1 VSLTPYMQI
10 LFVILKIIGW
20 IALVILGW
28 LVVVHPVT
36 KLVRRRTGLPDPT
49 FIIYFINNPIR
60 RKFQPPGGVVDHVH
74 IQEGMNIL
82 EVGPGTGFYTFEAA
96 RRAGPSGH
104 VYAIDIKPRVI
115 AILNGRVEQA
125 AVKNITT
132 KVASAY
138 EIPLPSESID
148 RVFMVHVLPEIPN
161 KQKALHEIRRV
172 LKRGGLL
179 TLAEGLIDPDYRLQK
194 TEISWCRDTGFELVG
209 SYGTVLFYVL
219 TFQLA

>member
-1 VSLTPYMQI
+1 MQI
-10 LFVILKIIGW
+10 LFVVLKIIGW
-20 IALVILGW
+20 IAVVILGW
-28 LVVVHPVT
+28 LIIVHPIT

-49 FIIYFINNPIR
+49 FIVHFLNNPIR
-60 RKFQPPGGVVDHVH
+60 RKLQPPGGVIDHVH
-74 IQEGMNIL
+74 IQKGMNIL
-82 EVGPGTGFYTFEAA
+82 ELGPGTGFYTLEAA

-138 EIPLPSESID
+138 EIPLPSNSID
-148 RVFMVHVLPEIPN
+148 RAFMVHVLPEIPN
-161 KQKALHEIRRV
+161 KQKALHEIRRM
-172 LKRGGLL
+172 LKKGGSL

-194 TEISWCRDTGFELVG
+194 TEIAWCRDAGFELAG
-209 SYGTVLFYVL
+209 GYGTVFFYVL
-219 TFQLA
+219 TFRLT

>member
-1 VSLTPYMQI
+1 MQT

-20 IALVILGW
+20 IAAVILGW
-28 LVVVHPVT
+28 LIIVHPIT

-60 RKFQPPGGVVDHVH
+60 RKFQPPGSVIDHVH

-82 EVGPGTGFYTFEAA
+82 EIGPGTGFYTFEAA
-96 RRAGPSGH
+96 RRAGPCGH

-132 KVASAY
+132 KVAPDY
-138 EIPLPSESID
+138 EIPLPSNSID
-148 RVFMVHVLPEIPN
+148 RVFLVHVLPEIPN
-161 KQKALHEIRRV
+161 KRKALHEIRRV
-172 LKRGGLL
+172 LKKGGSL

-194 TEISWCRDTGFELVG
+194 TEIAWCRDASFKLVG
-209 SYGTVLFYVL
+209 SYGTVFFYVL
-219 TFQLA
+219 TLRLT

>member
-1 VSLTPYMQI
+1 MQI